1 MFIQHEFIEEQ
12 HKAAL
17 ESTIRQHNG
26 ITEQFLAKL
35 YKAAFD
41 VFTQAEQAPP
51 QPGLVF
57 SRIANEKHAVAS
69 VTDERSGLYLQLA
82 GEIKKPHTGKQ
93 LTMGQKWIMQ
103 GSAASTT
110 ATKLW

>member
-1 MFIQHEFIEEQ
+1 MFIQHAYIEEP

-26 ITEQFLAKL
+26 VTEQFLAKL
-35 YKAAFD
+35 YKSAFD
-41 VFTQAEQAPP
+41 VFTMAEQAPP
-51 QPGLVF
+51 APGLVS
-57 SRIANEKHAVAS
+57 SRIANEKHVIAS
-69 VTDERSGLYLQLA
+69 VTDERSGIYLQLA
-82 GEIKKPHTGKQ
+82 GEIKKPHMGKQ
-93 LTMGQKWIMQ
+93 LTLGQKWIMQ

>member
-1 MFIQHEFIEEQ
+1 MFVQHQFIEEQ

-17 ESTIRQHNG
+17 ESTIRQHAG
-26 ITEQFLAKL
+26 ITEPFLAKL
-35 YKAAFD
+35 YKAALD
-41 VFTQAEQAPP
+41 VYTLADQAAP

-57 SRIANEKHAVAS
+57 SRIANEKHVVAS
-69 VTDERSGLYLQLA
+69 VTDERTGTYLQLA
-82 GEIKKPHTGKQ
+82 GEIKKPNVGKQ

>member
-1 MFIQHEFIEEQ
+1 MFVQHQFIEEQ

-17 ESTIRQHNG
+17 ESTIRQHAG
-26 ITEQFLAKL
+26 ITEPFLAKL

-41 VFTQAEQAPP
+41 VYTQAELAPP
-51 QPGLVF
+51 TPGLVF
-57 SRIANEKHAVAS
+57 SRFVNEKHVVAS
-69 VTDERSGLYLQLA
+69 VTDERTGLYLQLA
-82 GEIKKPHTGKQ
+82 GEIKKPHMGKQ
-93 LTMGQKWIMQ
+93 LTFGQKWIMQ